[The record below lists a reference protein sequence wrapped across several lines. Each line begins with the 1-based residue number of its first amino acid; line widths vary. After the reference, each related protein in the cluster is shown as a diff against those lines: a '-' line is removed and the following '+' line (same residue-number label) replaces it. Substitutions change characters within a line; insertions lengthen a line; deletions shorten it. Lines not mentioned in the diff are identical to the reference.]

1 MKVLSIVHGSDA
13 RAQLFSRVVVDAGH
27 ALEEWSLAWGVPPP
41 RPIDD
46 YDAVLVFGGAMHAD
60 EDQRHP
66 WLTEENLLLQR
77 LLDLH
82 VPTLGV
88 CLGAQLLA
96 KAAHA
101 PVHPASEPE
110 IGWREVELTE
120 AAESDAI
127 FSRLPTRFHAF
138 QWHYYTYGVP
148 AGAVELARSE
158 VCTQAFRLGSSVWGV
173 QFHPE
178 VTREQIQSW
187 LETDGFNEGVD
198 VEGLAAES
206 DERIEEWN
214 RIGSALCGAFLESA
228 AAPVPSAR

>member
-1 MKVLSIVHGSDA
+1 MKVLSIVHGSEA
-13 RAQLFSRVVVDAGH
+13 RAQLYSQVVVEAGH
-27 ALEEWSLAWGVPPP
+27 AHEEWSLAWGVPPP

-60 EDQRHP
+60 EDERHP

-101 PVHPASEPE
+101 PVHPAPRPE
-110 IGWREVELTE
+110 IGWHEVELTDE
-120 AAESDAI
+120 AESDPI
-127 FSRLPTRFHAF
+127 FSRLPARFQAF
-138 QWHYYTYGVP
+138 QWHYYTHGVP
-148 AGAVELARSE
+148 AGAVELGRSD

-178 VTREQIQSW
+178 VTREQITSW

-198 VEGLAAES
+198 VEHIAAQT
-206 DERIEEWN
+206 DELIDEWN
-214 RIGSALCGAFLESA
+214 RIGAALCEGFLETA